1 MKHDVCRVRAA
12 VAGAF
17 FSSLALLCAAPFVHG
32 QNRPGP
38 QKLAAGPRATP
49 LRVTWLYISP
59 STSAQKIDRVQIGR
73 EMVVTES
80 SGPWL
85 RVYAN
90 TDAEELVDQRDVPA
104 MGDDST
110 PPPISGWMQAKGI
123 VQETTPGGDQILMGA
138 AASEE
143 TLAADP
149 HGPLNAAQS
158 ARLLYMRAMEM
169 FPNSPLAPEARWR
182 AADILWQLQKADA
195 STLPSAK
202 SRDPYMR
209 ELMDETQLRKVIKL
223 YPGTRWAA
231 QAAFDLIDNKLCGSW
246 QGLAKCPEKEEQV
259 YEKYADDYPNG
270 PRTARALYEAV
281 YRLAV
286 LTNMFAASKDTKK
299 SDGAH
304 QYARKLAQTLKDHFA
319 NSDYALRAEALIYK
333 LDQGIPVY
341 GIDQP

>member
-1 MKHDVCRVRAA
+1 MKREECGGRAVAA
-12 VAGAF
+12 VALIF
-17 FSSLALLCAAPFVHG
+17 CLALLCAALPVSG
-32 QNRPGP
+32 QNRSGP
-38 QKLAAGPRATP
+38 PKLAAGPRATP
-49 LRVTWLYISP
+49 LRVTWLYIAP
-59 STSAQKIDRVQIGR
+59 ATSSQKIDRVQIGR
-73 EMVVTES
+73 EMVVTDT

-90 TDAEELVDQRDVPA
+90 TDAEELQDQRDVPE
-104 MGDDST
+104 MGDNAP

-123 VQETTPGGDQILMGA
+123 VEETTTGGDQILMGA

-143 TLAADP
+143 ALAADP
-149 HGPLNAAQS
+149 HGPLHAAQS
-158 ARLLYMRAMEM
+158 ARLLYMRVMEM

-182 AADILWQLQKADA
+182 AADILWQLQKADS

-209 ELMDETQLRKVIKL
+209 ELMDETHLKKVIKL

-231 QAAFDLIDNKLCGSW
+231 LAAFDLIDNKLCGSW
-246 QGLAKCPEKEEQV
+246 QGLTKCPEMEEHV

-286 LTNMFAASKDTKK
+286 LTNMFGASKDTKK

-304 QYARKLAQTLKDHFA
+304 QYARKLTQTLKDHFA
-319 NSDYALRAEALIYK
+319 TSDYALRAEMLMYK